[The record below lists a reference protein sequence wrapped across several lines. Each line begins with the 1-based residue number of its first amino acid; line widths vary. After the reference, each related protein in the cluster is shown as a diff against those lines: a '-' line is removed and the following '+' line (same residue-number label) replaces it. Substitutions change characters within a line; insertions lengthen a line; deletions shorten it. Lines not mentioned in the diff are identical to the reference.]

1 MSDSPSTPRRRSP
14 PPGDGSR
21 PQTGSNRPVGRP
33 GNSRSTTQSVPRRA
47 PGRPRQT
54 AAARDGGP
62 RLTCSAGPRAGEEF
76 ELESAEAWVIG
87 RSTDVSISIPDTSVS
102 RRHSSIHLKDG
113 RWMVEDLGS
122 GNGTLVNGAAISAE
136 TPLAHGDVL
145 NLGDT
150 ELTFLAG
157 SVTPDS
163 TARRPNPLAEG
174 GGAALV
180 PVRRAA
186 GRPEARRPRGRQGP
200 DPEEQKA
207 KRKKILLIA
216 GGVLAVALIPLSAIK
231 YVQMKDAE
239 RAAQDQAAVQAERAR
254 FGQLAQEGKS
264 LLRDRKW
271 EEAATRFK
279 ELLVLAPDHQEAKD
293 YLAVIGRESQNQAL
307 LDEARKGIKEGKI
320 AASNTALQG
329 LKNTLMHEDERKLKT
344 ALGEAVVSRVREAR
358 TIMANPDRTQWPTA
372 KAMLED
378 ILAAFPEDRDA
389 RIALDD
395 LDEALGTPDPNAP
408 KAPKPRAKPKPS
420 DAGLAAYMRGDIGSA
435 TASLE
440 ACSAKAPE
448 CRDLLDKVRRF
459 SSLNERVDSLDA
471 AGLGRL
477 LQLDRE
483 ITDGEQSPMARDAG
497 LRAANAYYRS
507 ASAAMAASQWSR
519 ASQYVQRA
527 LRANAQHEG
536 SKRLSTQLREKAQG
550 VFMEGY
556 IIKESSPEQAREKMR
571 QVMEMSP
578 AGDETH
584 QKAKRLLTTLGG

>member
-14 PPGDGSR
+14 PPGGGSR
-21 PQTGSNRPVGRP
+21 PPTGSNRPVSRP
-33 GNSRSTTQSVPRRA
+33 GTARTTTQSVPRRA
-47 PGRPRQT
+47 PGRPRQ
-54 AAARDGGP
+54 AAASRDGGP

-102 RRHSSIHLKDG
+102 RRHSSIHMKDG

-157 SVTPDS
+157 AVTPDS
-163 TARRPNPLAEG
+163 TARRPNPLGEG
-174 GGAALV
+174 GGAGLV
-180 PVRRAA
+180 PVRRPS
-186 GRPEARRPRGRQGP
+186 GRPEVRRRGRQGP
-200 DPEEQKA
+200 DPEELKA
-207 KRKKILLIA
+207 KRKKILMIA
-216 GGVLAVALIPLSAIK
+216 GGVLAVALIPLSGIK
-231 YVQMKDAE
+231 YVQIKNEE
-239 RAAQDQAAVQAERAR
+239 RAALEQAALQAERAR

-264 LLRDRKW
+264 ALRDRKW
-271 EEAATRFK
+271 EEAAGRFK

-293 YLAVIGRESQNQAL
+293 YLAVIERESKNQAL
-307 LDEARKGIKEGKI
+307 LDEARKALKEGKI
-320 AASNTALQG
+320 AATHTALAG
-329 LKNTLMHEDERKLKT
+329 LKNTLMHEDERKLKSSL
-344 ALGEAVVSRVREAR
+344 AESVVNRVREAR
-358 TIMANPDRTQWPTA
+358 AVMANPDRSQWPTA

-378 ILAAFPEDRDA
+378 ILAAFPDDRDA
-389 RIALDD
+389 RTALDD

-420 DAGLAAYMRGDIGSA
+420 DAGLAAYMRGDLNGA
-435 TASLE
+435 TSSLE

-448 CRDLLDKVRRF
+448 CRELLEKVRRF
-459 SSLNERVDSLDA
+459 ASLNERVDTLDA

-536 SKRLSTQLREKAQG
+536 SRRLSTQLREKAQG

-556 IIKESSPEQAREKMR
+556 ILKESSPEQAREKMR
-571 QVMEMSP
+571 QVLEMSP